1 MHYSK
6 QDWEKKI
13 RNIARDSMRISF
25 SRHALGQ
32 MRARK
37 ITQPMALDVLRKGRI
52 FLEPEP
58 DIKTG
63 HTLCRMERFTAGCPV
78 AVVVA
83 CEDERAVDCIVVTA
97 FMIGA

>member
-52 FLEPEP
+52 FLSRNRISKPATHYAGWK
-58 DIKTG
+58 DSLLAALLLSSS
-63 HTLCRMERFTAGCPV
+63 HARMSTPSTALSLLHL
-78 AVVVA
+78 
-83 CEDERAVDCIVVTA
+83 
-97 FMIGA
+97 